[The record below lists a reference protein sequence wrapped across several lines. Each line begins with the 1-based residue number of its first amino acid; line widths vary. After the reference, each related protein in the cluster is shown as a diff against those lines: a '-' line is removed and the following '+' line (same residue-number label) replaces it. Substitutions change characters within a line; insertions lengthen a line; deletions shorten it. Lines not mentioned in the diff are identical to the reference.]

1 MKMEINLQRRKWV
14 NNKLTTKLKSFGGFS
29 VAVDTLAP
37 TIKGLN
43 IYRGKTMT
51 SSTIRMT
58 IKDDMSGIKS
68 YRGEIDGKWILM
80 EYLILKKSTNS
91 LF

>member
-1 MKMEINLQRRKWV
+1 MSKAFIAQINENGNLTYRGGKWL

-43 IYRGKTMT
+43 IYPGKTMT

-68 YRGEIDGKWILM
+68 YRGEIDLS
-80 EYLILKKSTNS
+80 LIHI
-91 LF
+91 